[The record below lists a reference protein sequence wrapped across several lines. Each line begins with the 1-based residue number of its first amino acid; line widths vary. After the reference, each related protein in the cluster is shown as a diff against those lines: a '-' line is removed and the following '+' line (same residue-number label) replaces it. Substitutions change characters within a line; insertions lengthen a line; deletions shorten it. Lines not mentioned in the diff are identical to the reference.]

1 VPNNSLLF
9 RPAGTMVAVVDS
21 NNRIDLKKLTI
32 GRDLGTSVE
41 VLAGITANQE
51 FILNPPDAIDQGQQV
66 TISQPSAAP
75 R

>member
-1 VPNNSLLF
+1 
-9 RPAGTMVAVVDS
+9 MVAVVDS
-21 NNRIDLKKLTI
+21 NNRIDLEKLTI

-51 FILNPPDAIDQGQQV
+51 FILNLPDAIDQGQQV
-66 TISQPSAAP
+66 AISQPSAAP